1 MRFLLSELHPLV
13 PRPSRYGGARL
24 TVTLGPVALLA
35 LGLVVWELLGMVS
48 RAVAWIEAEVEA

>member
-1 MRFLLSELHPLV
+1 
-13 PRPSRYGGARL
+13 L

-35 LGLVVWELLGMVS
+35 VGLVVWEILGMVS

>member
-13 PRPSRYGGARL
+13 PRPSRYGGGRL
-24 TVTLGPVALLA
+24 TLGPVALLA
-35 LGLVVWELLGMVS
+35 LGLVVWEILGMVS

>member
-1 MRFLLSELHPLV
+1 M
-13 PRPSRYGGARL
+13 

-35 LGLVVWELLGMVS
+35 VGLVVWEILGMVS